1 VVTPCH
7 RHVCA
12 IVVVSCHVRMCA
24 RSLARPPMIMEGTRL
39 TVQRLDPVVE
49 HWEVRCVLRVR
60 QRGIA

>member
-1 VVTPCH
+1 
-7 RHVCA
+7 
-12 IVVVSCHVRMCA
+12 
-24 RSLARPPMIMEGTRL
+24 MIMEGTRL